1 MGDLSTVAPGRRTGG
16 RSRREPS
23 KAPYYV
29 VLVLLA
35 LFAIGPFVVMV
46 FNSLKTNAEIGRNP
60 LGPPLAP
67 VFQNF
72 PTAWVQGGFATTM
85 VNSAILT
92 IGTVVGVCIISG
104 TAAYAMARLD
114 LPGTDAVLLYLFVA
128 SALPFQLFLVPLFF
142 LWSNLQLTNTLFGL
156 IIIYWAI
163 FSPFA
168 TLLLRSYLVALP
180 RGFEDAARVDGAT
193 ELQILLRVIL
203 PLSWPGFLTIALVSG
218 LGAWNEYFFA
228 LTFIQDDALKPVT
241 TSFDAFQSNFSRDWG
256 LTSAAG
262 IIIILPVVA
271 LFLVLQRRF
280 INGLTAGGLKG

>member
-1 MGDLSTVAPGRRTGG
+1 MSAVTGG
-16 RSRREPS
+16 GKSRREPS
-23 KAPYYV
+23 KVPYYV
-29 VLVLLA
+29 ALVSLA
-35 LFAIGPFVVMV
+35 LFAIGPLVVLL

-60 LGPPLAP
+60 LGPPLSP

-72 PTAWVQGGFATTM
+72 PTAWSQGGFATTM

-92 IGTVVGVCIISG
+92 VGTVVGVCVIAG

-114 LPGTDAVLLYLFVA
+114 LPGTDAILLYLFVA

-142 LWSNLQLTNTLFGL
+142 LWSSLNLTNTLYGL

-218 LGAWNEYFFA
+218 LGAWNEFFFA
-228 LTFIQDDALKPVT
+228 VTFIQDDGLKPVT
-241 TSFDAFQSNFSRDWG
+241 TSFLAFQSNFSRDWG

-271 LFLVLQRRF
+271 LFLALQRRF
-280 INGLTAGGLKG
+280 ISGLTSGGLKG